1 MSYYQ
6 KKIFEFIQ
14 LDETNVI
21 KFNNNHKQL
30 D

>member
-14 LDETNVI
+14 LDQTNAI

-30 D
+30 V